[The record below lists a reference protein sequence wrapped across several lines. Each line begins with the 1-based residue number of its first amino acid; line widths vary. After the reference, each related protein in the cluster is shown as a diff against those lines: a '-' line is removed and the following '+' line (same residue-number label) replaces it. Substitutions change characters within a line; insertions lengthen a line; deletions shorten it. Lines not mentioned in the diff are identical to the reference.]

1 MFPSGFPI
9 TAIMIATSQPSLEVN
24 TTQTRRTQPLVHL
37 VAGASGGAATSLL
50 TSPLDVLR
58 TRLQSDLYLPS
69 SRSTVASQAPRSRLY
84 ITPLGHVFE
93 TFDIL
98 RSIKNNEGWRGLFR
112 GIGPSLAGVV
122 PATAIKFY
130 VYGNTK
136 LLAARYLNYKEDDPI
151 VHAHAA
157 VAASIATATATN
169 PVWLVKTRLQL
180 DRSRAIRGTTVRQYT
195 GSLDCV
201 QKVLRKEGIPGLYR
215 GLSASYLG
223 TVETVLHLVL
233 YEKLKVLFQ
242 APFLSHRPRRNPHP
256 GWEELGRWVST
267 SGAAGC
273 AKFAAVLVTYPHEV
287 IRTRLRQAP
296 TENGRPTYTGLG
308 QCFNL
313 VWKQEGWRGLYG
325 GLTPHLVRS
334 IPSAIIT
341 LGVYEFVLRIANSH
355 SV

>member
-1 MFPSGFPI
+1 
-9 TAIMIATSQPSLEVN
+9 MIAKSQPSLGSN
-24 TTQTRRTQPLVHL
+24 TTNTRRTQPLIHFA
-37 VAGASGGAATSLL
+37 AGASGGAATSLL

-58 TRLQSDLYLPS
+58 TRLQSDLYEPP
-69 SRSTVASQAPRSRLY
+69 SRSANAGQAPRSFLNR
-84 ITPLGHVFE
+84 TPLGHVFE

-136 LLAARYLNYKEDDPI
+136 LLAARYLDYKEDDPI

-157 VAASIATATATN
+157 IAAAIATATATN
-169 PVWLVKTRLQL
+169 PIWLVKTRLQL
-180 DRSRAIRGTTVRQYT
+180 DKSRANQGATVRQYK

-201 QKVLRKEGIPGLYR
+201 QQVLQKEGIPGLYR

-223 TVETVLHLVL
+223 TVETVLHLVV
-233 YEKLKVLFQ
+233 YERLKILFQ
-242 APFLSHRPRRNPHP
+242 SPFLRHRSTRNPAV
-256 GWEELGRWVST
+256 EELGKWVST

-296 TENGRPTYTGLG
+296 TANGRQTYTGLG

-334 IPSAIIT
+334 IPSAVIT
-341 LGVYEFVLRIANSH
+341 LGVYEFVLRVANT